1 VTGHARR
8 SGIEAVAPQQIA
20 QVSETT
26 FSVLP
31 SHLDGHQQTEIGT
44 LGEAAGDLGCVGAAQ
59 VAQPQPLRRH
69 FTHAMKPGD
78 SGIGQGQIILCRLA
92 NAKTT
97 CFGRPRGAGAGPLT
111 TARR

>member
-44 LGEAAGDLGCVGAAQ
+44 LGEQPATW
-59 VAQPQPLRRH
+59 VA
-69 FTHAMKPGD
+69 
-78 SGIGQGQIILCRLA
+78 LA
-92 NAKTT
+92 L
-97 CFGRPRGAGAGPLT
+97 PRSRSRSPCAVISLT
-111 TARR
+111 Q